1 MPRLITAGIVILYL
15 MSLFYPSGA
24 MAFTVANTAVQPG
37 APSKAATKSSS
48 KAGSN
53 IPAPALQGSK
63 IPTPALQGSKI
74 PTPALQRDVV
84 NIVVDRIEG
93 SLIYS
98 KDWRTFEVPSS
109 TKVIDNSH
117 RVTKMRTAE
126 LIFENGSLVAVT
138 LK

>member
-24 MAFTVANTAVQPG
+24 MAFTVTNTAVQPG

-63 IPTPALQGSKI
+63 IPTPALQ
-74 PTPALQRDVV
+74 RNVV

-93 SLIYS
+93 ALIYS

>member
-1 MPRLITAGIVILYL
+1 MPRLISAGIVILYL

-24 MAFTVANTAVQPG
+24 MAFTVSKKAVQPG
-37 APSKAATKSSS
+37 APSKATTKSSS

-53 IPAPALQGSK
+53 TPAPALQGSN
-63 IPTPALQGSKI
+63 I

-93 SLIYS
+93 ALIYS

-117 RVTKMRTAE
+117 RVTKLRIAE
-126 LIFENGSLVAVT
+126 LVFENGSLVAVT

>member
-24 MAFTVANTAVQPG
+24 MGFTVSKKANQAG
-37 APSKAATKSSS
+37 APSKATTKSSS

-53 IPAPALQGSK
+53 IPAPALQGSN
-63 IPTPALQGSKI
+63 IS
-74 PTPALQRDVV
+74 TPALQRNVV

-109 TKVIDNSH
+109 IKVIDNSH

-126 LIFENGSLVAVT
+126 LVFENGSLVAVT